1 LEAFTAHPVDIFE
14 LAQLRS
20 GSHTAVPL
28 WVRSGGTILFH
39 AMTFTRFVT
48 RSAFRNRLRSL
59 LTVSSIAFSLLLLS
73 VMLTLW
79 RSFYIDK
86 GAPDSALRVMTRH
99 KVSLANF
106 LPIYYRDKIRTVP
119 GVVHVVPMTWFGG
132 KYIDDKPANF
142 FAQFATDP
150 EEYFDVAAD
159 KIMPPEQLAAWKKD
173 RAGCVADSELA
184 KKHHWKVGDRITL
197 QGTIFPTNLDLTLRG
212 IYTIDPPLS
221 NLYFHAKYLEES
233 VSWFKDS
240 AGFYFTRVDTSENMP
255 KAARAID
262 DMFHSTP
269 VPTKSESEQ
278 AFRLDFIATLGN
290 VKLFILSICGAV
302 VFTMLLVSANTMA
315 MSIRERTREVAVLR
329 TLGFT
334 RERIFKLLLSEALAI
349 ALIGGLAGVALAT
362 LILGALSRPG
372 IGMPVSLHMTTATAL
387 VVMLVAA
394 LVGVTS
400 AVIPSYRASRLHIV
414 DALRHIG

>member
-1 LEAFTAHPVDIFE
+1 
-14 LAQLRS
+14 
-20 GSHTAVPL
+20 
-28 WVRSGGTILFH
+28 
-39 AMTFTRFVT
+39 MTFTRFIT
-48 RSAFRNRLRSL
+48 RSAFRNKLRSL

-86 GAPDSALRVMTRH
+86 GAPDSALRIMTRH

-106 LPIYYRDKIRTVP
+106 LPIYYRDKIRSVP

-132 KYIDDKPANF
+132 KYKDDKPENY

-150 EEYFDVAAD
+150 DEYFDVAAD

-173 RAGCVADSELA
+173 RAGCVVDAPLA
-184 KKHHWKVGDRITL
+184 KKHHWKIGDRITL

-212 IYTIDPPLS
+212 IYTIDAPNS

-233 VSWFKDS
+233 VDWFKDT
-240 AGFYFTRVDTSENMP
+240 AGFYFTRVDTPENMP
-255 KAARAID
+255 AAARAID
-262 DMFHSTP
+262 DMFHSAP
-269 VPTKSESEQ
+269 SPTKSESEQ
-278 AFRLDFIATLGN
+278 AFRLNFIATLGN
-290 VKLFILSICGAV
+290 VKAFILSICGAV

-334 RERIFKLLLSEALAI
+334 RERIFQLLLSEALAI
-349 ALIGGLAGVALAT
+349 ALIGGLVGVLLAT
-362 LILGALSRPG
+362 LIIGALSRPG
-372 IGMPVSLHMTTATAL
+372 IGLPVSIHMTTATAMAVL
-387 VVMLVAA
+387 LVAA
-394 LVGVTS
+394 FIGLIS
-400 AVIPSYRASRLHIV
+400 ALIPSYRASRLHIV
-414 DALRHIG
+414 DALRYIG

>member
-1 LEAFTAHPVDIFE
+1 
-14 LAQLRS
+14 
-20 GSHTAVPL
+20 
-28 WVRSGGTILFH
+28 
-39 AMTFTRFVT
+39 MTFARFVT

-86 GAPDSALRVMTRH
+86 GAPDSALRIMTRH

-159 KIMPPEQLAAWKKD
+159 KVMPPEQLAEWKKD
-173 RAGCVADSELA
+173 RSGCVVDSGLA
-184 KKHHWKVGDRITL
+184 RKHHWKIGDRITL

-240 AGFYFTRVDTSENMP
+240 AGFYFTRVDTPESMP
-255 KAARAID
+255 KAAHAID

-278 AFRLDFIATLGN
+278 AFRLNFIATLGN
-290 VKLFILSICGAV
+290 VKAFILSICGAV
-302 VFTMLLVSANTMA
+302 VFTMMLVSANTMA

-372 IGMPVSLHMTTATAL
+372 IGMPVSMHMTTATAL
-387 VVMLVAA
+387 LVMLVAA
-394 LVGVTS
+394 SVGITS